1 MNRFNKSAAVAL
13 FTLLLGGALGAFIA
27 APPQADRQD
36 AGDAASAQEAGGH
49 GNDAEHGEGGE
60 PAKAATQWTCSMHP
74 QIKLP
79 EMGLCPICNMDLIPV
94 DSGGGAGGLGVKMS
108 EEAKAMARI
117 ATAEVVRQD
126 AEVELR
132 MVGKVT
138 FDETRVARLTAWFG
152 GRIERLYVDFTGT
165 VVKKGDHMLAL
176 YSPELMVGQQELI
189 QANRDRRSAV
199 GVYKTAADATY
210 RATRD
215 KLRLWGLQD
224 WQIRTVEQRSKPLEQ
239 VTIYAPMGGVVTHK
253 AAVEGA
259 WVKQGTD
266 IYTIADLTHV
276 WVELDAYES
285 DIAWLRYGQQVRV
298 HVDAFPGQPFAG
310 KVAFVNPVMDEKTRT
325 IKVRVHVDNPDLRLK
340 PGMFV
345 HGVAKVPVSGGGGT
359 LAEDMAGKYMCP
371 MHPEVVAD
379 KPDRCRICGMP
390 LVPADKHWLVGP
402 SLKAAAGQA
411 PLVIP
416 HTAPLITGKRV
427 VVFVEK
433 QGADQPTYLVRE
445 ITLGPRAGK
454 HYVVLDG
461 LMAGER
467 VVAQGAFRLDS
478 AMQIV
483 GDASV
488 MNHEG
493 DTEAEKRQKAAAAE
507 GKVVHDHLQHTIAA
521 LAKGDHAEA
530 QKGAAALAAA
540 VKELKG
546 ARGLNEAVAW
556 LQAGKDAAAMG
567 RALPVLIALART
579 AVPACADIGGH
590 ESVTEHGAD
599 KAFLAGLTA
608 AVKGTL
614 AVSQAL
620 AADDPETAAKAGAE
634 LLKAARPLVAGKV
647 PVNPLLLTSAQVLAD
662 AKAGIEARRAAFEG
676 VNLALIPLLALHGG
690 AVDVAYDQVFCP
702 MALDGKGAPWL
713 QASGEVANPYF
724 GASMLQCGGLVH
736 RQERGQS
743 SDAADPHAG
752 HGAAGGGQ

>member
-1 MNRFNKSAAVAL
+1 MTDKLRIPPAAMAV
-13 FTLLLGGALGAFIA
+13 FTLLLGGVIGAFIA
-27 APPQADRQD
+27 APPQSGRVETPAAAKSDSM
-36 AGDAASAQEAGGH
+36 AGHKH
-49 GNDAEHGEGGE
+49 GAP
-60 PAKAATQWTCSMHP
+60 PAKAAETAAPTSQFTCSMHP

-94 DSGGGAGGLGVKMS
+94 AAGGGAGGLGAEMS

-117 ATAEVVRQD
+117 TTVEVVRQD

-138 FDETRVARLTAWFG
+138 FDETRVSRLTAWFG
-152 GRIERLYVDFTGT
+152 GRIERIFVDFTGT

-176 YSPELMVGQQELI
+176 YSPELLVAQQELI
-189 QANRDRRSAV
+189 QASRDRRSA
-199 GVYKTAADATY
+199 GGLLKISADATY
-210 RATRD
+210 HATRD

-224 WQIRTVEQRSKPLEQ
+224 WQIRTVEKRSRPLER

-253 AAVEGA
+253 AALEGA
-259 WVKQGTD
+259 WVKEGTP
-266 IYTIADLTHV
+266 IYTIADLSKV

-285 DIAWLRYGQQVRV
+285 DIAWLRYGQTVKID
-298 HVDAFPGQPFAG
+298 VDAFPGQPFSG

-359 LAEDMAGKYMCP
+359 LAEDMAGKFMCP

-379 KPDRCRICGMP
+379 KADRCRICGMH
-390 LVPADKHWLVGP
+390 LVPASKHWLVGP
-402 SLKAAAGQA
+402 ALKGANAEA

-433 QGADQPTYLVRE
+433 EGAEQPTYLVRE

-454 HYVVLDG
+454 KYVVVDG

-467 VVAQGAFRLDS
+467 VVARGAFRLDS

-483 GDASV
+483 GDPSI

-493 DTEAEKRQKAAAAE
+493 DTEAEKREKEAASKGKA
-507 GKVVHDHLQHTIAA
+507 VLDHLQHVVRA
-521 LAKGDHAEA
+521 LAKGDEKEARSGAKALAEA
-530 QKGAAALAAA
+530 VKAL
-540 VKELKG
+540 EG
-546 ARGLNEAVAW
+546 ARGLAEAVAW
-556 LQAGKDAAAMG
+556 LQGAKDVAAMK
-567 RALPVLIALART
+567 RSLAVLIAATRVNLKA
-579 AVPACADIGGH
+579 AAALEGH
-590 ESVTEHGAD
+590 EAISRYGDD
-599 KAFLAGLTA
+599 KAYLAGLGA
-608 AVKGTL
+608 AVKATL

-620 AADDPETAAKAGAE
+620 AADDPDASAKAAAG
-634 LLKAARPLVAGKV
+634 LLKAAKALVNSKA
-647 PVNPLLLTSAQVLAD
+647 PVNPVLLASAQVLVD
-662 AKAGIEARRAAFEG
+662 AKVDIEGRRAAFEG
-676 VNLALIPLLALHGG
+676 VNLALIPLLVLHGDNI
-690 AVDVAYDQVFCP
+690 DVAYDQVFCP

-713 QASGEVANPYF
+713 QAKGTVANPYF

-736 RQERGQS
+736 RQ
-743 SDAADPHAG
+743 
-752 HGAAGGGQ
+752 GGGH